1 MSETQEP
8 KTLDQRLD
16 GITMNLEL
24 LTHTFDDML
33 KRMAIQDAR
42 ERKGREAIVIAIQAY
57 LQALNGE
64 EEL

>member
-42 ERKGREAIVIAIQAY
+42 ERKGRQAIVIAIQAY